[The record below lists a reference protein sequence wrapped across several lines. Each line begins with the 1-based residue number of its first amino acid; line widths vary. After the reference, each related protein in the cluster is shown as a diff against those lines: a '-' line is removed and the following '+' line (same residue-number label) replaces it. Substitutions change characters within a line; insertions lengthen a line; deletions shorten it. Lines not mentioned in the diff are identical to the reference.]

1 MHMFRIF
8 IVITSHAFQWCFWML
23 LAVQRL
29 RYVLQTS
36 TSALPYRTT
45 TAPAT
50 P

>member
-1 MHMFRIF
+1 VVFLD
-8 IVITSHAFQWCFWML
+8 VTGSATL
-23 LAVQRL
+23 LTELLL
-29 RYVLQTS
+29 R